1 MSQNK
6 REQIQQQALD
16 KAIIYPRCTL
26 AVSMGVG
33 KTKIGL
39 DYLQYFYEQFDDM
52 KALVVAPKLSIFQS
66 WKDDHLRFGFPPEL
80 LDRVTFT
87 TYVSLHKQS
96 QDYNVLILDECH
108 NLLPSQLPF
117 LSHYKGRILGL
128 TGTPPRYTNSTKGV
142 LVNTYCP
149 VKFSYI
155 TDDAVDDNILNNYK
169 IYVHHLNLN
178 TANTIPVQTK
188 KMSFYTSEQKNYEYW
203 TQRVQDATTKKQQQI
218 ASIMRMKVLMAFQT
232 KEVYTRKLMGKITDK
247 CIVFCNTQDQAD
259 KLCQHSYHSGNMDS
273 HENLMLFKSGHI
285 NKLSCVLQLNEG
297 VTIPDLKAGIILH
310 AYGNERKSN
319 QRIGRLLRLN
329 PEDCAVIH
337 ILCYRN
343 TVDEKWVE
351 SALQDLDQEKI
362 QHINAI
368 ESNYEHALY

>member
-6 REQIQQQALD
+6 RELIQQQALD
-16 KAIIYPRCTL
+16 TAIKHQRCTL

-39 DYLQYFYEQFDDM
+39 DYLLYFYEQYDLEL

-66 WKDDHLRFGFPPEL
+66 WKDDLIKFGYPPDL
-80 LDRVTFT
+80 LKSITFT
-87 TYVSLHKQS
+87 TYLSLNKQ
-96 QDYNVLILDECH
+96 DVNYDIVVLDECH
-108 NLLPSQLPF
+108 NLLETHLPF
-117 LSHYKGRILGL
+117 LSAFHGRILGL
-128 TGTPPRYTNSTKGV
+128 SGTPPRYGNSVKGR

-155 TDDAVDDNILNNYK
+155 TDTAVDDNILNDYK
-169 IYVHHLNLN
+169 IYVHMISLSVSND
-178 TANTIPVQTK
+178 IPVETK
-188 KMSFYTSEQKNYEYW
+188 KYKFYTSEYNTYQYWVKRVEDAQQGKQK
-203 TQRVQDATTKKQQQI
+203 QI
-218 ASIMRMKVLMAFQT
+218 ASVMRMKAMMNFT
-232 KEVYTRKLMGKITDK
+232 SKEFYTQNLLKEIKEK

-259 KLCQHSYHSGNMDS
+259 RMCRHSYHSGNMDS
-273 HENLMLFKSGHI
+273 HDNLMLFKEGTI
-285 NKLSCVLQLNEG
+285 NTLSCVLQLNEG

-329 PEDCAVIH
+329 PDDCATVH

-343 TVDEKWVE
+343 TVDEKWVA
-351 SALQDLDQEKI
+351 SALQDLDPEKI
-362 QHINAI
+362 QYINAF
-368 ESNYEHALY
+368 SNYEHAVL